1 MTSGPPPTESTV
13 SSTSGVPSETSV
25 VPTATTAPSTTASSA
40 PAGLPGGRLMFSRFD
55 ESTHTFMS
63 THLLKPD
70 GSGEAEL
77 PLPGPEGGGRWSRDG
92 SLIAVMMIH
101 DDGRIGTAIIQPDG
115 TVERILEIPDETL
128 NLPCTIWSPDDLR
141 LACEVWDDNDPSR
154 HGIYAVTASDGSD
167 LTRLTTPAG
176 MYDWPGDYSPDGNQ
190 FVFKRT
196 STSDEAP
203 GPLLI
208 VDVAGGGEPRTL
220 EGAFEDPG
228 RFSPDGT
235 SLLTSAAGQ
244 IKLIDLDGNVL
255 ETIADAGAFL
265 FGAVWSPDGEW
276 IAYSSSSGGFIADI
290 IISRPDGSERWQVT
304 HTPANEIVVEWG
316 ASP

>member
-1 MTSGPPPTESTV
+1 MTSGPPPTESAD
-13 SSTSGVPSETSV
+13 SSTSVVLSETSV
-25 VPTATTAPSTTASSA
+25 VPTATTSPSTVASA

-55 ESTHTFMS
+55 ESTHTFIS
-63 THLLKPD
+63 AHLIKPD

-101 DDGRIGTAIIQPDG
+101 DDSRIGTAIIQPDG

-128 NLPCTIWSPDDLR
+128 NLPCTIWSPDDSR
-141 LACEVWDDNDPSR
+141 LVCEAWDDNDPSR
-154 HGIYAVTASDGSD
+154 HGIYTVSASDGSG

-176 MYDWPGDYSPDGNQ
+176 MRDWPGDYSPDGTQ

-203 GPLLI
+203 GPLLM
-208 VDVAGGGEPRTL
+208 VDVAGGLEPRTF
-220 EGAFEDPG
+220 EGTFEDPG

-244 IKLIDLDGNVL
+244 IRLIDLDGNVL
-255 ETIADAGAFL
+255 ETIADGEAYL

-290 IISRPDGSERWQVT
+290 MISRPDGSERWQVT
-304 HTPANEIVVEWG
+304 RTPANEIVVEWG